1 MVVRAL
7 FWLLQYVSW
16 QFEPS
21 DALQTGNLPCW
32 KLSSKN
38 RPSINHIRY
47 MCTNQHNNYEVE
59 TEIYSET
66 ATAIFKEQG
75 LILVSPEGRDCGWCQ
90 TGFPRVFGRHSPIR
104 GHAKRGRLFLSIG
117 IFLAVVADANL
128 LFIKRHSGAKRL
140 GLRRGNSLRK
150 PNAQR

>member
-16 QFEPS
+16 HFEPS
-21 DALQTGNLPCW
+21 DALQTGNLRCW
-32 KLSSKN
+32 KLISKN

-90 TGFPRVFGRHSPIR
+90 TGFPEF
-104 GHAKRGRLFLSIG
+104 
-117 IFLAVVADANL
+117 
-128 LFIKRHSGAKRL
+128 SGATAQYAAT
-140 GLRRGNSLRK
+140 LREAACFCQSASFSPLS
-150 PNAQR
+150 PTPICCLSSATLEQSDLD